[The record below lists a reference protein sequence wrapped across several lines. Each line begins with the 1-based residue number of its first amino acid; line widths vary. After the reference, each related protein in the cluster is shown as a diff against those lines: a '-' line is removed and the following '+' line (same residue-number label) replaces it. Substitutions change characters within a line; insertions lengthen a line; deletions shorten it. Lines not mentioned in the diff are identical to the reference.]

1 MNSVTA
7 VKPVIEEVSKVL
19 PVILLRSLLP
29 IRSSIYYEQ
38 VETQRYEFS
47 AAQLLPHS
55 SPYMCLG

>member
-55 SPYMCLG
+55 SP